1 MDNQPDNDEPIFVP
15 ARRRYG
21 VVCHVS
27 ERKHNR
33 FPWLKLLFTAVA
45 FVALFLVGRFLLVG
59 FFISEYLHV
68 GHQVARSMMA
78 MDHNIQL
85 QEKAKEEGGTVDGTT
100 RSIVFSGPFGLPLS
114 PLYRLQGR
122 VQTAN
127 HDEYMATS
135 LQGAYIM
142 IPVMDC
148 QLVDGNPYCKY
159 HGYTVTGSS
168 GTP

>member
-1 MDNQPDNDEPIFVP
+1 MDNRSEDDGPMYIP
-15 ARRRYG
+15 ARRNFGIGRYASG
-21 VVCHVS
+21 
-27 ERKHNR
+27 RGRNR
-33 FPWLKLLFTAVA
+33 FSLLKVLLTAVA
-45 FVALFLVGRFLLVG
+45 FVALVLVGRFLLVE
-59 FFISEYLHV
+59 FFITDYLHV